1 MSETLAERFYKYVD
15 EHGPIMPKMTT
26 PCHVWTGGKNKK
38 GYGWF
43 HMGSRRD
50 GTKRPQLAHR
60 VAFFIVHGRWPKN
73 ALHRCDNSPC
83 VREDHL
89 FEGTKGDN
97 NRDMAAKGRA
107 SRGESHCH
115 AKLTEAEV
123 LAIRFEE
130 GTHQE
135 IGARHGISKTQV
147 GNIKLGKTWAHVKG

>member
-1 MSETLAERFYKYVD
+1 MAETLAERFLKYVD
-15 EHGPIMPKMTT
+15 TNGPIMPRMVT

-43 HMGSRRD
+43 GMGSRRD

-60 VAFFIVHGRWPKN
+60 VAFFIVYGRWPTN
-73 ALHRCDNSPC
+73 ALHHCDHPPC

-89 FEGTKGDN
+89 FEGTRKDN
-97 NRDMAAKGRA
+97 NHDMAAKGRA
-107 SRGESHCH
+107 SHGTAHWS

-130 GTHQE
+130 GTHQA

-147 GNIKLGKTWAHVKG
+147 GNIKLGKTWASLRG